1 MQEVAQEAW
10 DNYRKRNDSVI
21 VDLFHGLL
29 KSTLV
34 CPECGKV
41 SVTFDPT
48 CYLSLPM
55 PVTRPIEVHLVPLEG
70 SRKPIRFRLTV
81 PRMGTVQDLIE
92 TLAKSS
98 GVPFERLL
106 ATEVHQHRFHEI
118 FTPESP
124 LSRINDRD
132 TIYV

>member
-1 MQEVAQEAW
+1 M
-10 DNYRKRNDSVI
+10 I

-34 CPECGKV
+34 CPECKKV

-55 PVTRPIEVHLVPLEG
+55 PVKKERNIELYLVPLDAQQKAV
-70 SRKPIRFRLTV
+70 RYRVTV
-81 PRMGTVQDLIE
+81 PKLGNILDL
-92 TLAKSS
+92 TCALSKLCN
-98 GVPFERLL
+98 VPADRLVV
-106 ATEVHQHRFHEI
+106 ADVHQNKFHQI
-118 FTPESP
+118 FPYDGN
-124 LSRINDRD
+124 LSQISERD